1 MKVHFEELDQADD
14 RAIARIIRD
23 NLENYHLDIPGTA
36 YYDPELDHLS
46 TYYRKD
52 NGKRAYFI
60 LKDEDGK
67 VLGGVG
73 MADFPPVP
81 TCAELQKLYLSDTVK
96 GLGLGY
102 KLMEKIE
109 SEAVKRGYTAMYL
122 ETHSNLEAA
131 MHLYERAGYEL
142 IDRPESV
149 VHTTMDR
156 FYYKQLV

>member
-1 MKVHFEELDQADD
+1 M
-14 RAIARIIRD
+14 
-23 NLENYHLDIPGTA
+23 
-36 YYDPELDHLS
+36 
-46 TYYRKD
+46 
-52 NGKRAYFI
+52 
-60 LKDEDGK
+60 
-67 VLGGVG
+67 LGGVG

>member
-1 MKVHFEELDQADD
+1 MKVSDQERRIDGIISACADMQNCVSEMD
-14 RAIARIIRD
+14 YR
-23 NLENYHLDIPGTA
+23 
-36 YYDPELDHLS
+36 LS
-46 TYYRKD
+46 FYR
-52 NGKRAYFI
+52 
-60 LKDEDGK
+60 
-67 VLGGVG
+67 
-73 MADFPPVP
+73 
-81 TCAELQKLYLSDTVK
+81 
-96 GLGLGY
+96 
-102 KLMEKIE
+102 LMEKIE

>member
-67 VLGGVG
+67 KVRN
-73 MADFPPVP
+73 DR
-81 TCAELQKLYLSDTVK
+81 D
-96 GLGLGY
+96 
-102 KLMEKIE
+102 I
-109 SEAVKRGYTAMYL
+109 KRDYIRGRYGAIPFI
-122 ETHSNLEAA
+122 
-131 MHLYERAGYEL
+131 G
-142 IDRPESV
+142 
-149 VHTTMDR
+149 
-156 FYYKQLV
+156 K